1 MKTILLPTDYSECAR
16 NAAKYAMAFFGYVDV
31 RYILFHVHD
40 MDTLQDIVSDET
52 ERKLKDEVDH
62 LALLDH
68 HDIAVIESKTGGG
81 KVVNS
86 IFRVC
91 EAEAVDC
98 IVMGTVGAKRPA
110 WFGSN
115 TTEVLMK
122 SRCPVLVVPNGIKFK
137 PPSQVVL
144 PLNLKHAVSP
154 GIFKLAYTF
163 IKPHH
168 PFLHI
173 VTVINHTDS
182 IQSDFHTDKIR
193 DIIGDAPYSFTFV
206 NDKSVV
212 DGVTRFVEGLD
223 ADFMLLFP
231 RKRSFLQ
238 YILNKSVSKKIAHY
252 ANLPMLSVE
261 CSYMS
266 EEEE

>member
-16 NAAKYAMAFFGYVDV
+16 NAAKYAMAFFGYENV

-52 ERKLKDEVDH
+52 ERRLKEEVDH

-81 KVVNS
+81 KIVNS

-91 EAEAVDC
+91 EAESVDC
-98 IVMGTVGAKRPA
+98 IVMGTVGSKRPS

-115 TTEVLMK
+115 TTEVLMR
-122 SRCPVLVVPNGIKFK
+122 SDCPVLVVPDGVQFK
-137 PPSQVVL
+137 PPGQVVL
-144 PLNLKHAVSP
+144 PLNLKDAVSP
-154 GIFKLAYTF
+154 EVFKSTYAYF
-163 IKPHH
+163 KPPL

-173 VTVINHTDS
+173 LTVINHTDS
-182 IQSDFHTDKIR
+182 IQSDFHTEKIKA
-193 DIIGDAPYSFTFV
+193 IIGDVPYSFTFV

-212 DGVTRFVEGLD
+212 DGVTHFVKGLD
-223 ADFMLLFP
+223 PDIMLLFP
-231 RKRSFLQ
+231 KRRTFLQ
-238 YILNKSVSKKIAHY
+238 YILKKSVSKKIAHY
-252 ANLPMLSVE
+252 ASLPILSVA
-261 CSYMS
+261 CTSVAQ
-266 EEEE
+266 EEE